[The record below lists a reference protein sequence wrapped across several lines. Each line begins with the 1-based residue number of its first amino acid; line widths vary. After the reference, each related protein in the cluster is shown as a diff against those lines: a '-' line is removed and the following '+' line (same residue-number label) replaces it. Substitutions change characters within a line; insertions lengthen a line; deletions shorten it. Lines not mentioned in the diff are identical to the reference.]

1 MMKFGLETRNMDS
14 KGGIVYSKRDV
25 LQVSD
30 VIFLRRCVFVHT
42 FGVPAVLFAR
52 SDDHGL

>member
-1 MMKFGLETRNMDS
+1 MKFGLETRNMDS